1 MLATALT
8 AAVAVAPGGAAA
20 ESDATPTPR
29 TASVVASGLLRHMSL
44 EDKVGQLFVT
54 WVHGRS
60 ADEVHPGNQRDFGV
74 DTAADV
80 VRKFHPG
87 GVVYFNN
94 STRDNV
100 ETPRQ
105 IAALSNGLQRAA
117 LGAGSRVPLIVS
129 TDQEMGIVT
138 RIGPP
143 ATQFPG
149 NMALGAGRST
159 ADAQRAAAITGRELR
174 AMGINQDFAPDADVN
189 SNPENPVIGVRSY
202 SSDPALAAE
211 FVAAQV
217 RGYETGLPT
226 RTVSAAAK
234 HFPGHGDTRS
244 DSHTELP
251 EVDRSVEQWRELD
264 APPFRAAIAAG
275 IDSIMTAHIQMP
287 RIDPSG
293 NPATLSEPVVTG
305 LLREELGYDGV
316 VVTDALEMEGVRKLH
331 SDAEIPVLALKAG
344 VDQLL
349 MPVDL
354 ELAITSVVNA
364 VRSGE
369 LTEERVDQSVLR
381 ILRMKLL
388 RGVLAAPLVDER
400 AVDRVVG
407 TPANLAAAKEIT
419 DRTVTVVRNDPG
431 TAPFA
436 TRPGSVL
443 VTGWGE
449 TTGAA
454 LAAELT
460 ASGSAATPLMT
471 GTAPTDEQ
479 IAAAVAAA
487 GPADA
492 VVVLTSNLYQRPA
505 QQKLVD
511 ALVAAGERVVAVAV
525 QNPYDVAHTSAP
537 TWLAT
542 YSYSPVVVGSL
553 VDVLFGDVTPGGTLP
568 VDVPGPT
575 PYPFGH
581 GLSW

>member
-1 MLATALT
+1 
-8 AAVAVAPGGAAA
+8 
-20 ESDATPTPR
+20 
-29 TASVVASGLLRHMSL
+29 MSL

-54 WVHGRS
+54 WVHGQS

-94 STRDNV
+94 ATRDNID
-100 ETPRQ
+100 TPRQ
-105 IAALSNGLQRAA
+105 VAALSNGLQRAA
-117 LGAGSRVPLIVS
+117 LRSGSHVPLTVS

-174 AMGINQDFAPDADVN
+174 AMGVNQDFAPDADVN
-189 SNPENPVIGVRSY
+189 SNPGNPVIGVRSY
-202 SSDPALAAE
+202 SSDPALTAE

-217 RGYETGLPT
+217 RGYETGVPA
-226 RTVSAAAK
+226 RTVSATAK
-234 HFPGHGDTRS
+234 HFPGHGDTEQ

-251 EVDRSVEQWRELD
+251 QVDRSVEQWRQTD
-264 APPFRAAIAAG
+264 APPFRAAVAAG
-275 IDSIMTAHIQMP
+275 VDSIMTAHIQMP
-287 RIDPSG
+287 QIDPSG
-293 NPATLSEPVVTG
+293 DPATLSRPVVTG

-364 VRSGE
+364 VRGGE
-369 LTEERVDQSVLR
+369 LTEERVDASVLR
-381 ILRMKLL
+381 VLRMKLL
-388 RGVLAAPLVDER
+388 RGVLSTPLVDEA

-419 DRTVTVVRNDPG
+419 DRTVTVVRNDSG

-460 ASGSAATPLMT
+460 SAGSPATRLTT

-479 IAAAVAAA
+479 IAAAAAAA
-487 GPADA
+487 GQVDA
-492 VVVLTSNLYQRPA
+492 VVVLTSNLYRQPA

-511 ALVAAGERVVAVAV
+511 ALVASGERVVAVAV
-525 QNPYDVAHTSAP
+525 QNPYDVAHTSAR
-537 TWLAT
+537 TWLT
-542 YSYSPVVVGSL
+542 TCSYSPVVVGSL
-553 VDVLFGDVTPGGTLP
+553 VDVLFGEVTPAGKLP